1 MDVDLIV
8 PMKRPEEGK
17 SRLRGA
23 VVTERHPDLVL
34 ALAYDTL
41 SAVTSADRVRRVL
54 LVAADPTSVADLTE
68 LGVEIV
74 AEPSP
79 AGLNAALRHGE
90 SVLRRDAPDG
100 VIGALQADLPA
111 LRTED
116 LTAALA
122 EAAGRRAF
130 VADRQ
135 GTGTTLL
142 LAAAGEALEPRFGE
156 GSARAHTKSGAIPL
170 TLSAGSLRSDVDNAD
185 DLAHVRTLGLG
196 KRTLALFGASCLPLW
211 REFTRTTTA
220 RRT

>member
-1 MDVDLIV
+1 VGIDLIV
-8 PMKRPEEGK
+8 PMKRPAEGK

-23 VVTERHPDLVL
+23 VVPERHAELVL

-41 SAVTSADRVRRVL
+41 SAATSADGIRRVL
-54 LVAADPTSVADLTE
+54 VVAADPASVADLTE

-74 AEPSP
+74 PEPSRG
-79 AGLNAALRHGE
+79 GLNAALRYGE
-90 SVLRRDAPDG
+90 ELLRRDTPSG
-100 VIGALQADLPA
+100 LVGALQADLPA

-142 LAAAGEALEPRFGE
+142 LAGSGPLEPRFGE
-156 GSARAHTKSGAIPL
+156 GSARAHTASGATPL
-170 TLSAGSLRSDVDNAD
+170 TIAPESLRADVDTAD
-185 DLAHVRTLGLG
+185 DLAHVRTLGVG
-196 KRTLALFGASCLPLW
+196 KRSSTLLGTPCVVM
-211 REFTRTTTA
+211 
-220 RRT
+220 

>member
-1 MDVDLIV
+1 
-8 PMKRPEEGK
+8 MKRPEQGK

-23 VVTERHPDLVL
+23 VVTERHPELVL

-41 SAVTSADRVRRVL
+41 SAVTSADGVRRVL
-54 LVAADPTSVADLTE
+54 VVAADPASVADLTE
-68 LGVEIV
+68 LGVEIT

-100 VIGALQADLPA
+100 VVGALQADLPA

-156 GSARAHTKSGAIPL
+156 GSARAHTASGAVQLAI
-170 TLSAGSLRSDVDNAD
+170 TAESLRSDVDTSD
-185 DLAHVRTLGLG
+185 DLAHVRTLGVG
-196 KRTLALFGASCLPLW
+196 KRTSTLFGTPCVLM
-211 REFTRTTTA
+211 
-220 RRT
+220 

>member
-8 PMKRPEEGK
+8 PMKRPAEGK

-23 VVTERHPDLVL
+23 VVPDRHAELVL

-41 SAVTSADRVRRVL
+41 SAATSADGIRRVL
-54 LVAADPTSVADLTE
+54 VVAADPASVAELTE
-68 LGVEIV
+68 LGAEIV
-74 AEPSP
+74 TEPSRG
-79 AGLNAALRHGE
+79 GLNAALRFGE
-90 SVLRRDAPDG
+90 ELLRRDRPSG
-100 VIGALQADLPA
+100 LVGALQADLPA

-142 LAAAGEALEPRFGE
+142 LAGTRPLEPRFGE
-156 GSARAHTKSGAIPL
+156 GSARAHTASGATPL
-170 TLSAGSLRSDVDNAD
+170 TIAAESLRADVDTAD
-185 DLAHVRTLGLG
+185 DLAHVRTLGVG
-196 KRTLALFGASCLPLW
+196 KRSSTLLGTPCVVM
-211 REFTRTTTA
+211 
-220 RRT
+220 

>member
-1 MDVDLIV
+1 MGLDLIV
-8 PMKRPEEGK
+8 PLKRPAEGK

-23 VVTERHPDLVL
+23 VVPERHAELVL

-41 SAVTSADRVRRVL
+41 SAATSADGIRRVL
-54 LVAADPTSVADLTE
+54 VVAADPASVADLTE

-74 AEPSP
+74 AEPSRG
-79 AGLNAALRHGE
+79 GLNAALRYGE
-90 SVLRRDAPDG
+90 ELLRRDTPSG
-100 VIGALQADLPA
+100 LVGALQADLPA

-142 LAAAGEALEPRFGE
+142 LAGTGPLEPRFGG
-156 GSARAHTKSGAIPL
+156 GSARAHSASGATPL
-170 TLSAGSLRSDVDNAD
+170 TITAESLRADVDTAD
-185 DLAHVRTLGLG
+185 DLAHVRTLGVG
-196 KRTLALFGASCLPLW
+196 KRSSTLLGTPCVVM
-211 REFTRTTTA
+211 
-220 RRT
+220 

>member
-1 MDVDLIV
+1 MGIDLIV
-8 PMKRPEEGK
+8 PLKRPAEGK

-23 VVTERHPDLVL
+23 VVTEQHAALVL
-34 ALAYDTL
+34 ALAQDTL
-41 SAVTSADRVRRVL
+41 SAVTSVDGVRRVL
-54 LVAADPTSVADLTE
+54 VVAADPASVADLTE

-74 AEPSP
+74 AEPSRG
-79 AGLNAALRHGE
+79 GLNAALRYGE
-90 SVLRRDAPDG
+90 ALLRRDAPTG

-142 LAAAGEALEPRFGE
+142 LAAAGRPLDPLFGA
-156 GSARAHTKSGAIPL
+156 GSARAHTGSGAIPL
-170 TLSAGSLRSDVDNAD
+170 TIAAESLRSDVDTAD
-185 DLAHVRTLGLG
+185 DLAHVRTLGVG
-196 KRTLALFGASCLPLW
+196 KRTSALLGTPCVVM
-211 REFTRTTTA
+211 
-220 RRT
+220 

>member
-1 MDVDLIV
+1 
-8 PMKRPEEGK
+8 MKRPAEGK

-23 VVTERHPDLVL
+23 VVPERHPDLVL

-41 SAVTSADRVRRVL
+41 AAATSADGVRRVL
-54 LVAADPTSVADLTE
+54 VVAADPASVAELTE

-74 AEPSP
+74 TEPSRG
-79 AGLNAALRHGE
+79 GLNAALRHGE
-90 SVLRRDAPDG
+90 ELLRRDTPSG
-100 VIGALQADLPA
+100 LVGALQADLPA

-142 LAAAGEALEPRFGE
+142 LAGAGHRLEPRFGE
-156 GSARAHTKSGAIPL
+156 GSARAHTVSGATPL
-170 TLSAGSLRSDVDNAD
+170 TIAAESLRADVDTAD
-185 DLAHVRTLGLG
+185 DLAHVRTLGAG
-196 KRTLALFGASCLPLW
+196 KRTSALLGTPCVAM
-211 REFTRTTTA
+211 
-220 RRT
+220 

>member
-1 MDVDLIV
+1 
-8 PMKRPEEGK
+8 MKRPAEGK

-23 VVTERHPDLVL
+23 VVPGRHPDLVL

-41 SAVTSADRVRRVL
+41 AAATSADGVRRVL
-54 LVAADPTSVADLTE
+54 VVAADPASVAELTE

-74 AEPSP
+74 TEPSRG
-79 AGLNAALRHGE
+79 GLNAALRHGE
-90 SVLRRDAPDG
+90 ELLRRDTPSG
-100 VIGALQADLPA
+100 LVGALQADLPA

-142 LAAAGEALEPRFGE
+142 LAGAGRRLEPRFGE
-156 GSARAHTKSGAIPL
+156 GSARAHTDSGATPL
-170 TLSAGSLRSDVDNAD
+170 TIAAESLRADVDTAD
-185 DLAHVRTLGLG
+185 DLAHVRTLGAG
-196 KRTLALFGASCLPLW
+196 KRTSTLLGTPCVAM
-211 REFTRTTTA
+211 
-220 RRT
+220 

>member
-1 MDVDLIV
+1 
-8 PMKRPEEGK
+8 MKRPAEGK

-23 VVTERHPDLVL
+23 VVPGRHPDLVL

-41 SAVTSADRVRRVL
+41 AAATSADGVRRVL
-54 LVAADPTSVADLTE
+54 VVAADPASVAELTE

-74 AEPSP
+74 TEPSRG
-79 AGLNAALRHGE
+79 GLNAALRHGE
-90 SVLRRDAPDG
+90 ELLRRDTPSG
-100 VIGALQADLPA
+100 LVGALQADLPA

-142 LAAAGEALEPRFGE
+142 LAGAGRRLEPRFGE
-156 GSARAHTKSGAIPL
+156 GSARAHTASGATPL
-170 TLSAGSLRSDVDNAD
+170 TIAAESLRADVDTAD
-185 DLAHVRTLGLG
+185 DLAHVRTLGAG
-196 KRTLALFGASCLPLW
+196 KRTSTLLGTPCVAM
-211 REFTRTTTA
+211 
-220 RRT
+220 

>member
-8 PMKRPEEGK
+8 PMKRPAEGK

-23 VVTERHPDLVL
+23 VVPERHAELVL

-41 SAVTSADRVRRVL
+41 SAAISADGVRRVL
-54 LVAADPTSVADLTE
+54 VVAADPASVADLTE

-74 AEPSP
+74 TEPSRG
-79 AGLNAALRHGE
+79 GLNAALRHGE
-90 SVLRRDAPDG
+90 ELLRRDTPSG
-100 VIGALQADLPA
+100 LVGALQADLPA

-122 EAAGRRAF
+122 EAAGKRAF

-142 LAAAGEALEPRFGE
+142 LAGAGRALAPRFGT
-156 GSARAHTKSGAIPL
+156 GSARAHTASGATPL
-170 TLSAGSLRSDVDNAD
+170 TIAAESLRADVDTSD
-185 DLAHVRTLGLG
+185 DLAHVRTLGVG
-196 KRTLALFGASCLPLW
+196 KRTSTLLGTPCVVM
-211 REFTRTTTA
+211 
-220 RRT
+220 

>member
-1 MDVDLIV
+1 VGIDLIV
-8 PMKRPEEGK
+8 PMKRPAEGK

-23 VVTERHPDLVL
+23 VVPERHAELVL

-41 SAVTSADRVRRVL
+41 SAATSADGIRRVL
-54 LVAADPTSVADLTE
+54 VVAADPASVADLTE

-74 AEPSP
+74 PERSRG
-79 AGLNAALRHGE
+79 GLNAALRYGE
-90 SVLRRDAPDG
+90 ELLRRDTPSG
-100 VIGALQADLPA
+100 LVGALQADLPA

-142 LAAAGEALEPRFGE
+142 LAGTGPLEPRFGE
-156 GSARAHTKSGAIPL
+156 GSARAHTASGATPL
-170 TLSAGSLRSDVDNAD
+170 TIAPESLRADVDTAD
-185 DLAHVRTLGLG
+185 DLAHVRTLGVG
-196 KRTLALFGASCLPLW
+196 KRSSTLLGTPCVVM
-211 REFTRTTTA
+211 
-220 RRT
+220 

>member
-1 MDVDLIV
+1 MKVVVDVDLIV
-8 PMKRPEEGK
+8 PMKRPTVGK

-23 VVTERHPDLVL
+23 VVTERHADLVL

-41 SAVTSADRVRRVL
+41 SAVTSADGVRRVL
-54 LVAADPTSVADLTE
+54 VVAADPASVADLTE

-74 AEPSP
+74 AEPSRG
-79 AGLNAALRHGE
+79 GLNAALRYGE
-90 SVLRRDAPDG
+90 SLLRPGQDASVL
-100 VIGALQADLPA
+100 GALQADLPA

-142 LAAAGEALEPRFGE
+142 LAAVGATLEPRFGA
-156 GSARAHTKSGAIPL
+156 GSAQAHTASGAIPL
-170 TLSAGSLRSDVDNAD
+170 SITAESLRSDVDTAD
-185 DLAHVRTLGLG
+185 DLRHACTLGVG
-196 KRTLALFGASCLPLW
+196 KRTSALLGTPCVV
-211 REFTRTTTA
+211 T
-220 RRT
+220 

>member
-8 PMKRPEEGK
+8 PMKRPAEGK

-23 VVTERHPDLVL
+23 VVPERHAELVL

-41 SAVTSADRVRRVL
+41 SAATSADGVRRVL
-54 LVAADPTSVADLTE
+54 VVAADPASVADLTE

-74 AEPSP
+74 TEPSRG
-79 AGLNAALRHGE
+79 GLNSALRHGE
-90 SVLRRDAPDG
+90 ELLRRDRPSG
-100 VIGALQADLPA
+100 LVGALQADLPA

-122 EAAGRRAF
+122 EAAGQRAF

-142 LAAAGEALEPRFGE
+142 LAGAGNALAPRFGE
-156 GSARAHTKSGAIPL
+156 GSARAHTASGATPL
-170 TLSAGSLRSDVDNAD
+170 TIAAESLRADVDTAD
-185 DLAHVRTLGLG
+185 DLAHVRTLGTG
-196 KRTLALFGASCLPLW
+196 KRTSTLLGTPCVAM
-211 REFTRTTTA
+211 
-220 RRT
+220 

>member
-1 MDVDLIV
+1 MGIDLIV
-8 PMKRPEEGK
+8 PMKRPAEGK

-23 VVTERHPDLVL
+23 VVPDRHADLVL

-41 SAVTSADRVRRVL
+41 SAATSADGVRRVL
-54 LVAADPTSVADLTE
+54 VVAADPASVADLTE

-74 AEPSP
+74 TEPP
-79 AGLNAALRHGE
+79 RGGLNAALRHGE
-90 SVLRRDAPDG
+90 ELLRRDSPSG
-100 VIGALQADLPA
+100 LVGALQADLPA

-142 LAAAGEALEPRFGE
+142 LAGSGPLAPRFGE
-156 GSARAHTKSGAIPL
+156 GSARAHTASGATPL
-170 TLSAGSLRSDVDNAD
+170 TIAAESLRADVDTAD
-185 DLAHVRTLGLG
+185 DLAHVRTLGVG
-196 KRTLALFGASCLPLW
+196 KRSSTLLGTPCVVM
-211 REFTRTTTA
+211 
-220 RRT
+220 

>member
-8 PMKRPEEGK
+8 PMKRPTQGK

-23 VVTERHPDLVL
+23 VVPERHPELVL

-41 SAVTSADRVRRVL
+41 AAATSADGVRRVL
-54 LVAADPTSVADLTE
+54 VVAADPASVADLVE

-74 AEPSP
+74 AEPSRG
-79 AGLNAALRHGE
+79 GLNAALLYGE
-90 SVLRRDAPDG
+90 ELLRRDTPSG
-100 VIGALQADLPA
+100 LVGALQADLPA

-122 EAAGRRAF
+122 EAAGGRAF

-142 LAAAGEALEPRFGE
+142 LAAAGLPLAPRFGE
-156 GSARAHTKSGAIPL
+156 GSARAHTASGATPL
-170 TLSAGSLRSDVDNAD
+170 TIAAESLRADVDTAD
-185 DLAHVRTLGLG
+185 DLAHVRALGVG
-196 KRTLALFGASCLPLW
+196 KRTSTLLGTPCVAM
-211 REFTRTTTA
+211 
-220 RRT
+220 

>member
-8 PMKRPEEGK
+8 PMKRPEQGK

-23 VVTERHPDLVL
+23 VVTERHPELVL

-41 SAVTSADRVRRVL
+41 SAVTSADGVRRVL
-54 LVAADPTSVADLTE
+54 VVAADPASVADLTE
-68 LGVEIV
+68 LGVEIT

-100 VIGALQADLPA
+100 VVGALQADLPA

-156 GSARAHTKSGAIPL
+156 GSARAHTASGAVQLAI
-170 TLSAGSLRSDVDNAD
+170 TAESLRSDVDTSD
-185 DLAHVRTLGLG
+185 DLAHVRTLGVG
-196 KRTLALFGASCLPLW
+196 KRTSTLFGTPCVLM
-211 REFTRTTTA
+211 
-220 RRT
+220 

>member
-8 PMKRPEEGK
+8 PMKRPAEGK

-23 VVTERHPDLVL
+23 VVPERHAELVL

-41 SAVTSADRVRRVL
+41 SAAISADGVRRVL
-54 LVAADPTSVADLTE
+54 VVAADPAAVAELTE

-74 AEPSP
+74 TEPSRG
-79 AGLNAALRHGE
+79 GLNAALRHGE
-90 SVLRRDAPDG
+90 ELLRRDTPSG
-100 VIGALQADLPA
+100 LVGALQADLPA

-122 EAAGRRAF
+122 EAAGKRAF

-142 LAAAGEALEPRFGE
+142 LAGAGRALAPRFGA
-156 GSARAHTKSGAIPL
+156 GSARAHTASGATPL
-170 TLSAGSLRSDVDNAD
+170 TIAAESLRADVDTAD
-185 DLAHVRTLGLG
+185 DLAHVRTLGAG
-196 KRTLALFGASCLPLW
+196 KRTSTLLGTPCVAM
-211 REFTRTTTA
+211 
-220 RRT
+220 